1 MSKIDLISNAWCD
14 LVFEGKNQAYGAYKL
29 RKGTSKRNL
38 WSIIIVLI
46 AAVAIFSA
54 IAIKNVIEA
63 NQKVAVTTAVEL
75 SKIDKTPKVEKKK
88 VTPKIEQPKVVEKV
102 KSSIKFTA
110 PVIKKDSEVKP
121 EEEMKTQEDL
131 QKTKTTI
138 GAFNVVGNDEFDGEV
153 LKAKEEI
160 AQPEPPKNEEENKVF
175 DVVEEQ
181 PSFPGGQG
189 ALMAWLRDNIKYPVV
204 AAENGIQGKVI
215 VQFVVGKNGS
225 ISNVKVLRSVDPSL
239 DREAV
244 RVVSSM
250 PNWTPGKQN
259 GTSVNVRYTLPVTF
273 KLQ

>member
-1 MSKIDLISNAWCD
+1 M
-14 LVFEGKNQAYGAYKL
+14 
-29 RKGTSKRNL
+29 
-38 WSIIIVLI
+38 
-46 AAVAIFSA
+46 
-54 IAIKNVIEA
+54 
-63 NQKVAVTTAVEL
+63 
-75 SKIDKTPKVEKKK
+75 
-88 VTPKIEQPKVVEKV
+88 
-102 KSSIKFTA
+102 
-110 PVIKKDSEVKP
+110 
-121 EEEMKTQEDL
+121 
-131 QKTKTTI
+131 
-138 GAFNVVGNDEFDGEV
+138 
-153 LKAKEEI
+153 
-160 AQPEPPKNEEENKVF
+160 F

>member
-138 GAFNVVGNDEFDGEV
+138 GAFNVVGNDEIGGEII
-153 LKAKEEI
+153 KAKEEI